1 MSVWLAAGVMLTVLL
16 GSSPPGDAITV
27 SAAISLTDVLEEIAS
42 EYTRLGGGRVRF
54 NFAGSNVLARQIVNG
69 APADVFI
76 SADQAQMDF
85 AERAGAILPG
95 SRRAIASNQLAVVA
109 LPDRVA
115 QVREAFPRAASPI
128 RRLAIADPAA
138 VPAGVYARQYL
149 EGQGL
154 WAAYAPRIVPTG
166 NVRGALAA
174 VENGSVDAAIVYV
187 TDARAPRNV
196 HIVFRIPVEQAPSIA
211 YAGAVVAASR
221 NKEGAERFLT
231 FLQSERGRAIFAR
244 FGFAP
249 APGA

>member
-1 MSVWLAAGVMLTVLL
+1 MSIWLAAGVMLTALL
-16 GSSPPGDAITV
+16 GSSPPEGLTTV
-27 SAAISLTDVLEEIAS
+27 SAAISLSDVLEEAAAEYAS
-42 EYTRLGGGRVRF
+42 LGGGRVRF
-54 NFAGSNVLARQIVNG
+54 NFAGSNALARQIVNG

-76 SADQAQMDF
+76 SADEAQMDF

-109 LPDRVA
+109 RPDRVA
-115 QVREAFPRAASPI
+115 QVREAFPHAASPI
-128 RRLAIADPAA
+128 RRLAIGDPAA

-149 EGQGL
+149 ERQGL

-196 HIVFRIPVEQAPSIA
+196 RIVFRIPVEQAPSIA
-211 YAGAVVAASR
+211 YAAAVVAASR

-231 FLQSERGRAIFAR
+231 FLQSESGRAIFAR
-244 FGFAP
+244 FGFAA

>member
-1 MSVWLAAGVMLTVLL
+1 MSIWLAAGVMLTVLL
-16 GSSPPGDAITV
+16 GSSPPGGPITV
-27 SAAISLTDVLEEIAS
+27 SAAISLSDVLEDAAS
-42 EYTRLGGGRVRF
+42 EFVRLGGGRVRF

-95 SRRAIASNQLAVVA
+95 SRRAVASNQLAVVA
-109 LPDRVA
+109 LPDRAA
-115 QVREAFPRAASPI
+115 QVREAFPRAASRI
-128 RRLAIADPAA
+128 RRLAIGDPAA

-149 EGQGL
+149 ERQGL
-154 WAAYAPRIVPTG
+154 WAAYEPRIVPTG
-166 NVRGALAA
+166 NVRSALAA

-187 TDARAPRNV
+187 TDARAPRHV
-196 HIVFRIPVEQAPSIA
+196 HIVLKIPVEQAPSIA
-211 YAGAVVAASR
+211 YAAAVVAASL

-244 FGFAP
+244 FGFGP
-249 APGA
+249 PPGV

>member
-1 MSVWLAAGVMLTVLL
+1 MSIWLAGGVLLTALL
-16 GSSPPGDAITV
+16 GSSPLVDSITV
-27 SAAISLTDVLEEIAS
+27 SAAISLSDVLEEASS
-42 EYTRLGGGRVRF
+42 EYTKLAGGRVRF

-76 SADQAQMDF
+76 SADQAQMEF

-95 SRRAIASNQLAVVA
+95 SRRLIASNQLAVVA

-115 QVREAFPRAASPI
+115 RVRDAFPRAASQI
-128 RRLAIADPAA
+128 RRLAIGDPAA
-138 VPAGVYARQYL
+138 VPAGVYARHYL
-149 EGQGL
+149 QRQGL

-187 TDARAPRNV
+187 TDVRAPRNV
-196 HIVFRIPVEQAPSIA
+196 QIVLKIPVGEAPPIT
-211 YAGAVVAASR
+211 YAAAVVAASR
-221 NKEGAERFLT
+221 NSDAAERFLT
-231 FLQSERGRAIFAR
+231 FLRSGSGRAIFAR
-244 FGFAP
+244 FGFGP